1 MPAKKGQTFN
11 RYSEETKKE
20 AVRLRVE
27 EGWAYSRI
35 MEKFGIKSESQ
46 IITWVRKSQNGE
58 SFEDY
63 RGRWTKKHFS
73 SAEEENAYLKAQVDY
88 LKSSIRTYTGREAGF
103 RSPVPVH
110 SRNKQMGSRGLAV
123 GSLKFHAGYYKWKRT
138 LSLERNEQ
146 TGMRI

>member
-1 MPAKKGQTFN
+1 MYIATVFDKNRKPVTHFEVLVLSPHGRQTEGIFVMPAKKGQTFN

-35 MEKFGIKSESQ
+35 MEKFGIKCESQ

-63 RGRWTKKHFS
+63 RERWTKKHFS
-73 SAEEENAYLKAQVDY
+73 SAEEEML
-88 LKSSIRTYTGREAGF
+88 I
-103 RSPVPVH
+103 
-110 SRNKQMGSRGLAV
+110 
-123 GSLKFHAGYYKWKRT
+123 
-138 LSLERNEQ
+138 
-146 TGMRI
+146 

>member
-73 SAEEENAYLKAQVDY
+73 SAEEECLSESA
-88 LKSSIRTYTGREAGF
+88 GRLSKKLNPNLHGEEAGF

-123 GSLKFHAGYYKWKRT
+123 GSLKFHVQVTTNGK
-138 LSLERNEQ
+138 ERYP
-146 TGMRI
+146 

>member
-1 MPAKKGQTFN
+1 M
-11 RYSEETKKE
+11 
-20 AVRLRVE
+20 RVE

-73 SAEEENAYLKAQVDY
+73 SAEEENAYLKAQVDSKKAQSE
-88 LKSSIRTYTGREAGF
+88 LTREEAGF

-123 GSLKFHAGYYKWKRT
+123 
-138 LSLERNEQ
+138 
-146 TGMRI
+146 